1 MMQRKS
7 WMIVAAAVAVVLVT
21 GGLFWF
27 QPWKLWVDT
36 RVDEALP
43 ATAAV
48 SVSASPS
55 PALPVQVPSLLAS
68 SGVATSSPVAPAS
81 VAPTLAAPISS
92 APGPVTSSASTS
104 VPAATASPEPAAP
117 SPEPAPAAPVVLRTG
132 SLLSHEHETS
142 GTLAVVQLP
151 DGSRVL
157 TLENLSTSDGPDVR
171 VWLSS
176 APVIPGEEGW
186 YTFADAPHV
195 DLGALK
201 GNLGNQVY
209 EIPADVDLDTLP
221 NVSLWCQ
228 RFSVSFGAAELSA

>member
-1 MMQRKS
+1 MVQRRT
-7 WMIVAAAVAVVLVT
+7 WIVVGAVVAVALVA

-43 ATAAV
+43 VTAVAADQTQTVSAPPV
-48 SVSASPS
+48 SVPALPPPTTSPS
-55 PALPVQVPSLLAS
+55 PTTSPP
-68 SGVATSSPVAPAS
+68 GVGSPTTSSPPPAGTPVAPSAP
-81 VAPTLAAPISS
+81 VASS
-92 APGPVTSSASTS
+92 APVISS
-104 VPAATASPEPAAP
+104 V
-117 SPEPAPAAPVVLRTG
+117 PAAPVVLRTG
-132 SLLSHEHETS
+132 TLISHEHETS
-142 GTLAVVQLP
+142 GTAAVVQLP

-209 EIPADVDLDTLP
+209 EIPADVDLAALP
-221 NVSLWCQ
+221 NISLWCQ
-228 RFSVSFGAAELSA
+228 RFSVSFGAAELLP